1 MSPVSKKIAPGA
13 YQALR
18 DALPVV
24 FWFKRPFES
33 FVRTALRDSPEL
45 LAGLNFGE
53 PKRIVA
59 DQLVGRLVANEGR
72 YHEVTIQLMVEVG
85 SMRRFPDLEK
95 HENSKQLVA
104 EAEKAVAE
112 LQRWTQRYQE
122 VLAERDRLEVEARGI
137 RAQQDALRKF
147 GQDLEALKTRFL
159 EMRQTGD
166 AAGRGNDFQGFLRDL
181 FALFDMEPRLAYSL
195 EHEQIDGSL
204 SFDTDDYILEARWRK
219 EPTSRDHLDVF
230 AQKVRRKGKNALG
243 LYVSVNGFT
252 SDGLETYK
260 EETPFMTMDGRDLF
274 LVLDQRVRL
283 DDLLRRKKRHANE
296 TGDCNFPAT
305 RLVND

>member
-1 MSPVSKKIAPGA
+1 MSPLSKKIAPGA

-33 FVRTALRDSPEL
+33 FLRTALRDSPEL

-112 LQRWTQRYQE
+112 LQHWTKQHQE
-122 VLAERDRLEVEARGI
+122 VLAERDRLEAEARAT

-159 EMRQTGD
+159 EMQQTGD
-166 AAGRGNDFQGFLRDL
+166 VAGRGSDFQGFLRDL

-296 TGDCNFPAT
+296 TGDCYFPAT

>member
-1 MSPVSKKIAPGA
+1 MSPTAKRVAPGA

-33 FVRTALRDSPEL
+33 FVRTALRDNPEVL
-45 LAGLNFGE
+45 SGINFGE

-59 DQLVGRLVANEGR
+59 DQLVGRLVANEGKYR
-72 YHEVTIQLMVEVG
+72 EVTVQFMVEIA

-95 HENSKQLVA
+95 HDNAKQLVA

-112 LQRWTQRYQE
+112 LRHWTEQYRD
-122 VLAERDRLEVEARGI
+122 VLAEHDRVESEARAL
-137 RAQQDALRKF
+137 RAQQEAFRKF
-147 GQDLEALKTRFL
+147 GQDLDTLRSRFL
-159 EMRQTGD
+159 EMRGAHD
-166 AAGRGNDFQGFLRDL
+166 PAERGTDFQGFLRDL

-195 EHEQIDGSL
+195 DHEQIDGSL

-243 LYVSVNGFT
+243 LYVSVNGFS

-260 EETPFMTMDGRDLF
+260 EETPFMTMDGVDLY
-274 LVLDQRVRL
+274 LVLDQRIRL

-296 TGDCNFPAT
+296 TGDCSFPAT
-305 RLVND
+305 RMVGD

>member
-1 MSPVSKKIAPGA
+1 MSKRIAPAA

-33 FVRTALRDSPEL
+33 FVRTALRDNPEL
-45 LAGLNFGE
+45 LSGLNFGE

-59 DQLVGRLVANEGR
+59 DQLVQRLVANEGKYR
-72 YHEVTIQLMVEVG
+72 EVTVQFMVEIA

-95 HENSKQLVA
+95 QENAKQLIE

-112 LQRWTQRYQE
+112 LRRWTEQYQE
-122 VLAERDRLEVEARGI
+122 VLAGRDRIEAEARAM

-147 GQDLEALKTRFL
+147 GQDLDALKARFL
-159 EMRQTGD
+159 QMQQTD
-166 AAGRGNDFQGFLRDL
+166 HPSVRGTDFQRFLRDL

-219 EPTSRDHLDVF
+219 DPTSRDQLDVF

-260 EETPFMTMDGRDLF
+260 EETPFMTMDGVDLF

-296 TGDCNFPAT
+296 TGDCSFPAT
-305 RLVND
+305 RMVGD

>member
-1 MSPVSKKIAPGA
+1 MSPVSKRIAPGA

-33 FVRTALRDSPEL
+33 FVRTALRDNPEL
-45 LAGLNFGE
+45 LSGLNFGE

-59 DQLVGRLVANEGR
+59 DHLVGRLVSNEGR

-85 SMRRFPDLEK
+85 SMRRFPDLAN
-95 HENSKQLVA
+95 HENAKQLVA

-112 LQRWTQRYQE
+112 LRRWTEQYQE
-122 VLAERDRLEVEARGI
+122 VLAERDRVEAEARALH
-137 RAQQDALRKF
+137 AQQDALRKF
-147 GQDLEALKTRFL
+147 GQDLDALKGRFL
-159 EMRQTGD
+159 EMRKTD
-166 AAGRGNDFQGFLRDL
+166 NAAERGNDFQGFLRDL

-219 EPTSRDHLDVF
+219 EPTSREQLDVF

-243 LYVSVNGFT
+243 LYVSVSGFT

-260 EETPFMTMDGRDLF
+260 EETPFMTMDGRDVF

-283 DDLLRRKKRHANE
+283 DDVLRRKKRHANE
-296 TGDCNFPAT
+296 TGDCYYPAT